1 MCVSMSCSDADNV
14 ENLQEIVVWP
24 SSEENVIEVSE
35 DSIRISFSIINEVGS
50 PSTSFQYGENMLFRL
65 SIENKTDKMMIS
77 RDFKGYNDISWDDN
91 FFRVFT
97 AEGKDMGAPWNGMF
111 VDKVDWDSWGFA
123 EQVSCPWSYQNLDN
137 LVETTW
143 SKYSPLLFFP
153 LEKWELP
160 DSPTP
165 PLPKGDYFTHFLI
178 KYNSIP
184 GNETTKKEFEVNVSK
199 DDILKDSIVLNNPG
213 IKSEFRNISQT
224 VEKVVASPV
233 QTVVKINHSASKQSS
248 YGLNG
253 NRYINHPEIEYMPL
267 ASEYKVFDSEGNEL
281 SCLPLINKR
290 TLIYSDGTREDY
302 DRHDIPNKKFD
313 NATWETIEYLLIEK
327 TDSEYI
333 KIVPVEEIKNPV
345 DDVDDGRP
353 IYYEMD
359 PLIINL
365 K

>member
-1 MCVSMSCSDADNV
+1 MYKKILFASAFIWLLMCVSMSCSDADNV

-178 KYNSIP
+178 
-184 GNETTKKEFEVNVSK
+184 T
-199 DDILKDSIVLNNPG
+199 
-213 IKSEFRNISQT
+213 
-224 VEKVVASPV
+224 
-233 QTVVKINHSASKQSS
+233 
-248 YGLNG
+248 
-253 NRYINHPEIEYMPL
+253 
-267 ASEYKVFDSEGNEL
+267 
-281 SCLPLINKR
+281 
-290 TLIYSDGTREDY
+290 
-302 DRHDIPNKKFD
+302 
-313 NATWETIEYLLIEK
+313 
-327 TDSEYI
+327 
-333 KIVPVEEIKNPV
+333 
-345 DDVDDGRP
+345 
-353 IYYEMD
+353 
-359 PLIINL
+359 
-365 K
+365 